1 MIIQQSILLVKT
13 SGGNF
18 RRSLLFGILRYENFY
33 DFFCFSYKRKIY
45 FSFKTTKII
54 SMYCQKRKS
63 VIEYEITVYER
74 VGVTMNKSELVA
86 IMAEKA
92 SLSKKDAE
100 GALNAF
106 VDAVKDSVKKNDKV
120 QLVGFGIFESR
131 KREAREGKN
140 PQTGEKIKIAACNS
154 PAFKPGKGFKDYIN

>member
-1 MIIQQSILLVKT
+1 
-13 SGGNF
+13 
-18 RRSLLFGILRYENFY
+18 
-33 DFFCFSYKRKIY
+33 
-45 FSFKTTKII
+45 
-54 SMYCQKRKS
+54 
-63 VIEYEITVYER
+63 
-74 VGVTMNKSELVA
+74 MNKSELVA

-106 VDAVKDSVKKNDKV
+106 VDAVKKNDKV
-120 QLVGFGIFESR
+120 QLVGFGTFESR